1 MPAPRR
7 KYLGNICLDP
17 FQQKL
22 LVEEP
27 GIQISILSDF
37 LACQEPIR
45 PNSVVEVD
53 KYDTVPRNV
62 NYSRTII
69 VGICIGGIPATLN
82 VNPDGEL

>member
-1 MPAPRR
+1 MLFPRPI
-7 KYLGNICLDP
+7 YLCNISLDP
-17 FQQKL
+17 SQQKL
-22 LVEEP
+22 LVEEA
-27 GIQISILSDF
+27 GIQISILADF
-37 LACQEPIR
+37 LTCQESIWPY
-45 PNSVVEVD
+45 SVVEVD